1 MQRNEQISEEN
12 VRLLRKIE
20 SIQSDLALRKVRKT
34 ELERKN
40 ESSIE
45 PQLRNLSQ
53 MEDVYYATFQR

>member
-45 PQLRNLSQ
+45 PHIRNLSQ